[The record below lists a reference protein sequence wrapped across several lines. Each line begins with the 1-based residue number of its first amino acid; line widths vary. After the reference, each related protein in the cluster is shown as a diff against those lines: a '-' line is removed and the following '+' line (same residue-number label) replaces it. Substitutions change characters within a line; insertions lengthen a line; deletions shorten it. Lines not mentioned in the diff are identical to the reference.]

1 MDVPALD
8 EFEGSGVHYWASP
21 LEAKLCAGQE
31 VALVGAGNS
40 AGQAAVYL
48 ASQVKKVWLVIR
60 GKSLDA
66 SMSRYLIDRIK
77 SLPSIE
83 VVTRNEIVEL
93 DGENGQLRAVRFRDL
108 DTGKEG
114 RCEIS
119 HLFLFIGAA
128 PNTSWLSECRVELD
142 NHGFVRT
149 GQDLAPGHPSLQ
161 TSRHGVFAIGD
172 VRAGAVKRVA
182 AAVGE
187 GAQVVAAIHAYLAE
201 PVTTA

>member
-1 MDVPALD
+1 MNTPKQLQ
-8 EFEGSGVHYWASP
+8 GG
-21 LEAKLCAGQE
+21 
-31 VALVGAGNS
+31 
-40 AGQAAVYL
+40 
-48 ASQVKKVWLVIR
+48 KVWLVVR

-66 SMSRYLIDRIK
+66 TMSRYLIDRIK
-77 SLPSIE
+77 SLPNIE
-83 VVTRNEIVEL
+83 VVVRNEIFEL
-93 DGENGQLRAVRFRDL
+93 EGEDGQLQAVRFRDL
-108 DTGKEG
+108 DTGVED

-128 PNTSWLSECRVELD
+128 PNTGWLAQCRVELD

-149 GQDLAPGHPSLQ
+149 GQDLSPETPSLQ

-172 VRAGAVKRVA
+172 VRAGSVKRVA

-201 PVTTA
+201 PVTAA